1 MWSRAGL
8 SRAAIAMVWSVVF
21 DTSEDWWEAM
31 GDIDF
36 NMDGTYDLKLRDAD
50 YQKKDI
56 YVEVDYMEGHRFNAV
71 ARDNVVEAFRD
82 CPRTLKNGPIA
93 LHAEIDDS
101 DKIPH
106 SDTIKWSDFKNLKD
120 QFFGTKAQR
129 TGYNSK
135 FAMLSKKYTY
145 HYCLFVHN
153 YQEWDGKTW
162 ATTTSGG
169 LGEFFGDDF
178 MISLGSWTNGVGTA
192 DEQACTFMHELG
204 HNLGLDHGGGDDINF
219 KPNYMSIMNYLF
231 LQEDFS
237 LANRPL
243 TFSSKKMPDLNEA
256 NLDELA
262 GLGGANW
269 DWSARST
276 DTGNS
281 VPKYKYAPTAVKTA
295 LQVDWNDS
303 GDFSRSVQA
312 NVNYYPR
319 YDYNSGANEVLH
331 GYDDWSNLVFN
342 FTETGNFRASF
353 ENVDTS
359 DVDMT
364 WELAQ
369 AMKEDAESMVGGPT
383 GPVQILDVDAPPQEQ
398 NASFQINTDV
408 LVIVA
413 VIVVVVIILG
423 TFLVLRKRKQR
434 LAP

>member
-1 MWSRAGL
+1 M
-8 SRAAIAMVWSVVF
+8 I
-21 DTSEDWWEAM
+21 
-31 GDIDF
+31 
-36 NMDGTYDLKLRDAD
+36 
-50 YQKKDI
+50 
-56 YVEVDYMEGHRFNAV
+56 
-71 ARDNVVEAFRD
+71 
-82 CPRTLKNGPIA
+82 
-93 LHAEIDDS
+93 
-101 DKIPH
+101 
-106 SDTIKWSDFKNLKD
+106 
-120 QFFGTKAQR
+120 
-129 TGYNSK
+129 
-135 FAMLSKKYTY
+135 
-145 HYCLFVHN
+145 
-153 YQEWDGKTW
+153 
-162 ATTTSGG
+162 
-169 LGEFFGDDF
+169 F

-204 HNLGLDHGGGDDINF
+204 HNLGWTTEEATPSTSNQ
-219 KPNYMSIMNYLF
+219 NYMSIMNYLF

-243 TFSSKKMPDLNEA
+243 TFSSKKMPTLNEA

-281 VPKYKYAPTAVKTA
+281 VPKYKYAPTAVNTA
-295 LQVDWNDS
+295 LQVDWDDS
-303 GDFSRSVQA
+303 GDFNRSVQA

-319 YDYNSGANEVLH
+319 YDYNSGASEVLH

-342 FTETGNFRASF
+342 FTESGNFRASF
-353 ENVDTS
+353 DKVDTG

-369 AMKEDAESMVGGPT
+369 AMKEDAENMVGGPT

-413 VIVVVVIILG
+413 VVVVVVIILG
-423 TFLVLRKRKQR
+423 TF
-434 LAP
+434 

>member
-1 MWSRAGL
+1 
-8 SRAAIAMVWSVVF
+8 
-21 DTSEDWWEAM
+21 M

-36 NMDGTYDLKLRDAD
+36 NMDGTYDLTLQGAD

-71 ARDNVVEAFRD
+71 GRDNVVEAFRN
-82 CPRTLKNGPIA
+82 CPRALKNGPIA

-106 SDTIKWSDFKNLKD
+106 SETIKWSDFKNLKD
-120 QFFGTKAQR
+120 QSFGTKAQR

-169 LGEFFGDDF
+169 LGEYKGDDF

-237 LANRPL
+237 LRNRPL

-281 VPKYKYAPTAVKTA
+281 VPKYKYAPTAVNTA
-295 LQVDWNDS
+295 LQVDWDDS
-303 GDFSRSVQA
+303 ADFNRSTQA

-319 YDYNSGANEVLH
+319 YDYNSAASEVLH
-331 GYDDWSNLVFN
+331 GYDDWANLFFN
-342 FTETGNFRASF
+342 FTYSNNVLGSF
-353 ENVDTS
+353 ENVDID

-364 WELAQ
+364 WEIAQ
-369 AMKEDAESMVGGPT
+369 AMEEDAKNMVGGPT
-383 GPVQILDVDAPPQEQ
+383 GPVQILDVDVPQEQ
-398 NASFQINTDV
+398 DTSSPIDSTI

-413 VIVVVVIILG
+413 VVVVVAVVAVAL
-423 TFLVLRKRKQR
+423 LVLRKKRKSR
-434 LAP
+434 

>member
-1 MWSRAGL
+1 
-8 SRAAIAMVWSVVF
+8 
-21 DTSEDWWEAM
+21 
-31 GDIDF
+31 
-36 NMDGTYDLKLRDAD
+36 
-50 YQKKDI
+50 
-56 YVEVDYMEGHRFNAV
+56 
-71 ARDNVVEAFRD
+71 
-82 CPRTLKNGPIA
+82 
-93 LHAEIDDS
+93 
-101 DKIPH
+101 
-106 SDTIKWSDFKNLKD
+106 
-120 QFFGTKAQR
+120 
-129 TGYNSK
+129 
-135 FAMLSKKYTY
+135 
-145 HYCLFVHN
+145 
-153 YQEWDGKTW
+153 
-162 ATTTSGG
+162 
-169 LGEFFGDDF
+169 
-178 MISLGSWTNGVGTA
+178 
-192 DEQACTFMHELG
+192 LG

-281 VPKYKYAPTAVKTA
+281 VPKYKYAPTAIKTA

-353 ENVDTS
+353 ENVDTG

-369 AMKEDAESMVGGPT
+369 VMKEDVESMVGGPT

-398 NASFQINTDV
+398 NASFQINTEV
-408 LVIVA
+408 LVIAA
-413 VIVVVVIILG
+413 VVVVVVVIFG
-423 TFLVLRKRKQR
+423 TLLVLRKRKQR